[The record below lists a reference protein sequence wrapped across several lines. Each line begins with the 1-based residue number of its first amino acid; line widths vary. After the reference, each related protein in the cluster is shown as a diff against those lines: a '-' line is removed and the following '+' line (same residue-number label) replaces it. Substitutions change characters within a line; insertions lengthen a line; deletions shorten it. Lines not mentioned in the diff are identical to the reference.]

1 MHERLSLRDMIVVF
15 ERLSNWREVQ
25 AFKTSYFDDIVFK
38 TPLLGLKWYDL
49 VDVLEKARDGVC
61 LGAVRLRDIPE
72 NVCSRKAVPL
82 DSESKAH
89 GGRDKSREGAR
100 LSAASVVLV
109 NFWI

>member
-1 MHERLSLRDMIVVF
+1 MKGCLRDMIVVF

-25 AFKTSYFDDIVFK
+25 ALEASHFDDIVFK
-38 TPLLGLKWYDL
+38 TPLLSLEWYDV

-61 LGAVRLRDIPE
+61 LGAVGIRDIPE
-72 NVCSRKAVPL
+72 NVCSRKAIPL

-89 GGRDKSREGAR
+89 GGRDESREGAR
-100 LSAASVVLV
+100 LSAASVLLV